1 MDICPFLK
9 QGATSF
15 EKDFV
20 VSCVDHLAKQFGRLP
35 DESGT
40 IVFLGSGTGRAEIC
54 FALHL
59 WSEYNWRFKQVI
71 LIDIEDYSEAVN
83 TFLET
88 FPLPFDVVFE
98 QERDFRNV
106 LMSSVQIEAVLALN
120 METRVSGKTE
130 DEIIDK
136 LRNQLDT
143 YDLVVSRSIFNMA
156 FNYSSKV
163 DGVFVKPDFMRFLC
177 RRLSRNDTI
186 NLLINAFWTNPK
198 ITGTVILRRHLGEVR
213 VQLWFS
219 GRYLTFEVKTFGD
232 LRKKLQTFRGYDENQ
247 TFYKPRIAQE
257 LEDITHIADVVEPSL
272 YYDYNVSFGV
282 EPPTTKTEE
291 APVVTVKSPPIK
303 KVMTSGR
310 RQRTREPAI

>member
-20 VSCVDHLAKQFGRLP
+20 VSCVDYLDKQFGRLP

-59 WSEYNWRFKQVI
+59 WSNYDWRFKQVI

-98 QERDFRNV
+98 QEQGFRNI
-106 LMSSVQIEAVLALN
+106 LMSSVQIEAVIALN
-120 METRVSGKTE
+120 METRASGKTD

-143 YDLVVSRSIFNMA
+143 YDIVVSRSIFNMA
-156 FNYSSKV
+156 FNYSSKE

-186 NLLINAFWTNPK
+186 VLLLDSFWTNPK

-213 VQLWFS
+213 VGVSFS
-219 GRYLTFEVKTFGD
+219 MRHLTFDVKTFGD
-232 LRKKLQTFRGYDENQ
+232 LRRKLQTYKGYDENQ
-247 TFYKPRIAQE
+247 TFYELQISRE
-257 LEDITHIADVVEPSL
+257 LEDSTHIADVVEPNL
-272 YYDYNVSFGV
+272 YYVYNVSFGF
-282 EPPTTKTEE
+282 EPPITKKEE
-291 APVVTVKSPPIK
+291 APVVTVTPPRIK
-303 KVMTSGR
+303 KVMIAGR
-310 RQRTREPAI
+310 RQRTRGPAI